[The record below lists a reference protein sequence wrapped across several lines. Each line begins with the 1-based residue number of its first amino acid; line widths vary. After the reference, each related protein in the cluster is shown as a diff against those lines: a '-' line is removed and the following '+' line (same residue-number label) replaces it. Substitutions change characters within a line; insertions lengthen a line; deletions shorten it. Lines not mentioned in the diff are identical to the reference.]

1 MIRQIPSN
9 EIINYLKNNPKAIL
23 LDVRTKEEW
32 EAGKPDGDKLGLKT
46 YFLSLQFE
54 GRILNENFLEEFKK
68 FNINK
73 EYEIFFM
80 CGSGGRS
87 QRAAELLSGEGYICL
102 NISDGFKGNGSEKI
116 GWKNNQLPT
125 K

>member
-87 QRAAELLSGEGYICL
+87 QRAAELLSGEGSICL
-102 NISDGFKGNGSEKI
+102 NISI
-116 GWKNNQLPT
+116 LA
-125 K
+125 